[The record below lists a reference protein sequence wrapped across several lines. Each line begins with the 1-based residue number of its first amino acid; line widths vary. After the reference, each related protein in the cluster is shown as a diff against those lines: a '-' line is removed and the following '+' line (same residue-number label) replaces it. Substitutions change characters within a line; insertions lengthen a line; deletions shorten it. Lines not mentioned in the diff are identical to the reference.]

1 MENIFTTRELATI
14 IWIAVF
20 IIWSLF
26 HKDLRKSFVSLLQ
39 AFFNRKIFIIFLLMI
54 LYVKLIVYLLFQV
67 NLWNLSQLKDTIFW
81 FFSTAFVLF
90 TNVNKLNENE
100 NYFRKIIIDNFKL
113 VLILEFLINFYTFP
127 LIIELI
133 LIPILGFVII
143 MNTYAGTKK
152 EYEIVKRLS
161 NNILSIWGIFLIIY
175 IVLNAISSYQDL
187 LVFGNFQAF
196 LLPLLLTIAFLPFLY
211 VLALFMIYESIFTRF
226 NVSIGNRDKDLLR
239 VTKHKIFSTFGIN
252 LSLLNKFLKEDVG
265 KLSGLRNES
274 ELKEIINRFMDKQI
288 YRNKKF

>member
-239 VTKHKIFSTFGIN
+239 VTKRKIFSTFGIN